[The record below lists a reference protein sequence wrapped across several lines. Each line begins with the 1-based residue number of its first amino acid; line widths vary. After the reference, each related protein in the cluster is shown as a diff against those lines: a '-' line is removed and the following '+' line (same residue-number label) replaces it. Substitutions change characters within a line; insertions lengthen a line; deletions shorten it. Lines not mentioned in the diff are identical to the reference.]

1 MYKLLIFIFILF
13 ITLFISCVGYSRI
26 QTDDS
31 GDYVTRKGIRYSYYR
46 IDKKN
51 GYIFDGNGK
60 KLDLKILDSIGPLKF
75 FK

>member
-1 MYKLLIFIFILF
+1 MSRILIFILF
-13 ITLFISCVGYSRI
+13 ITLLSSCGGYSQI
-26 QTDDS
+26 QKDDS

-51 GYIFDGNGK
+51 GYIFDDKGK
-60 KLDLKILDSIGPLKF
+60 KIDLKILDSIGPLKF